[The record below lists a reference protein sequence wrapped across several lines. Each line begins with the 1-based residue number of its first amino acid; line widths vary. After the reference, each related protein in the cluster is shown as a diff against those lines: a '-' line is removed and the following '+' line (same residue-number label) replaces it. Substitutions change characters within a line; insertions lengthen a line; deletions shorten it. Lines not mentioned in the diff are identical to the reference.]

1 MVLGQKLGFD
11 HSFLFASHPLLSN
24 TSVVQPMCKENKG
37 GLFARMHPTNCH
49 KVEAASQRGKKGTNA
64 CFLQPFQARYFYPP
78 PPKQHL
84 LYFSNPQS
92 FSAHPPTSLVLCES
106 YKCWAEW
113 IHGTHAPESTPPSP
127 GRRCSF
133 NARISHGVKYPHQ
146 LLQLQTPP
154 HKIHNL
160 QLLQGGKEG
169 EKGKLYQIGVER
181 AAVKAGTSSR
191 RILRWWRGKRRVL
204 YN

>member
-1 MVLGQKLGFD
+1 MVLRQRLGFD

-24 TSVVQPMCKENKG
+24 TSVAQPMCKENKE

-49 KVEAASQRGKKGTNA
+49 KVEAASQRRKKGTNA

-92 FSAHPPTSLVLCES
+92 FSAHPPTSFTNVQH
-106 YKCWAEW
+106 WAEW
-113 IHGTHAPESTPPSP
+113 IYGTHAPESTPPKPRSP
-127 GRRCSF
+127 MLFQCS
-133 NARISHGVKYPHQ
+133 NQSRSQISPPAAPTADPAAQNPQ
-146 LLQLQTPP
+146 LTTTTRG
-154 HKIHNL
+154 K
-160 QLLQGGKEG
+160 GG
-169 EKGKLYQIGVER
+169 KGKLYQIGVER

-191 RILRWWRGKRRVL
+191 RILRWWRGEGRVL

>member
-1 MVLGQKLGFD
+1 MQRKQRRLVCEDAPNKL
-11 HSFLFASHPLLSN
+11 
-24 TSVVQPMCKENKG
+24 
-37 GLFARMHPTNCH
+37 
-49 KVEAASQRGKKGTNA
+49 SQSWSCFQRRKKGTNA
-64 CFLQPFQARYFYPP
+64 CFLQHFQARYFYPP
-78 PPKQHL
+78 KPKQH

-169 EKGKLYQIGVER
+169 GEKGKLYQIGVER

>member
-1 MVLGQKLGFD
+1 MQRKQRRLVCEDAPNKLSQSWNCF
-11 HSFLFASHPLLSN
+11 SKREKRNQCMFLAAIPSHIITSNIHLCTWFRLS
-24 TSVVQPMCKENKG
+24 
-37 GLFARMHPTNCH
+37 
-49 KVEAASQRGKKGTNA
+49 
-64 CFLQPFQARYFYPP
+64 PP
-78 PPKQHL
+78 ERHL
-84 LYFSNPQS
+84 LYFKSTKLLS
-92 FSAHPPTSLVLCES
+92 PPTHQL

-113 IHGTHAPESTPPSP
+113 IHGTHAPESTPTSP

-160 QLLQGGKEG
+160 QLLQAKGGRGEG
-169 EKGKLYQIGVER
+169 EKGKLYQIGGER

-191 RILRWWRGKRRVL
+191 RILRWWRGKGRVL